1 MRWRFWRRQMADPS
15 VAAAP
20 SLAPSF
26 FSWVLGKRMLS
37 TSLYVLPSDVAE
49 EERLNLQH
57 FFYKLAHGG
66 NTRVPLRHPRSILDV
81 ACGTG
86 IWPREM
92 AQEYPS
98 ADVWG
103 FDINMEPL
111 EEAKRRLTAL
121 GTYPQNF
128 HFRNATALEP
138 FPFEDARFDF
148 THARLMSTWLPMA
161 QYPQVVAEM
170 LRVTRPGGYLEL
182 VDFEVPS
189 TPSRAATALMQA
201 AGRLLES
208 RKLHNGGGA
217 HMAGYLRQAGAV
229 QVQERRVVAGIGR
242 QRVREQ
248 RLMVADL
255 LSALRNMGPILVK
268 TGMLTDGSYQQLIA
282 QAEQELPQ
290 VGMTYPIVAAYG
302 MRKLSGMG

>member
-1 MRWRFWRRQMADPS
+1 MRWRFWRRQVADPS
-15 VAAAP
+15 VV
-20 SLAPSF
+20 APSF
-26 FSWVLGKRMLS
+26 FSWVLGKRVLS

-57 FFYKLAHGG
+57 FFYKLAQGG
-66 NTRVPLRHPRSILDV
+66 NTRVPLRQPRSMLDV

-92 AQEYPS
+92 AQEYPG
-98 ADVWG
+98 AEVWG
-103 FDINMEPL
+103 FDINLEPL

-128 HFRNATALEP
+128 HFRNANALER

-148 THARLMSTWLPMA
+148 VHARLMSTWLPVA
-161 QYPQVVAEM
+161 QYPQVVSEM

-189 TPSRAATALMQA
+189 TPSKAATALMQA

-217 HMAGYLRQAGAV
+217 HMAGYLRQVGAV
-229 QVQERRVVAGIGR
+229 QVQERRVVAGVGR
-242 QRVREQ
+242 QQVREN

-268 TGMLTDGSYQQLIA
+268 TEMLTESEYQRLIA
-282 QAEQELPQ
+282 QAERELPQ

-302 MRKLSGMG
+302 MRPLAGMG